1 MTHYI
6 EDGKRFSLD
15 DPTLVPNSAGYLWN
29 KHMMI
34 HMNCQGYAVAQYMN
48 PEPKKYAHNPYMA
61 ATSFMQPEQP
71 YFAHHPGRFFYLKD
85 NESGEMFSAP
95 FAPMKVE
102 PDSYHFQPGLNDIK
116 WQITHLG
123 IKLEITLTLST
134 DLVAELWHVK
144 VINGDHKPRKLSLVP
159 YFPVGYMS
167 WMNMAAHYDETLN
180 AIVCTSITPYQKLED
195 YEKNK
200 HLKDITYLACDVR
213 PDHFET
219 SLARFEGQGG
229 LHNPTALQQGQALS
243 DQATHYEIPAGIMQF
258 ELTLDSNE
266 EHELNFVFGAAL
278 NKEEISHTIAQTLG
292 SNKAQVVNRYR
303 DYILSGKGVLQ
314 VSTPDKTFDQFV
326 NHWLPRQVFY
336 HGDTHR
342 LTTDPQTRNYLQ
354 DGMGMAYVNSR
365 ATREV
370 ILTSLAQQKRDG
382 EMPDGILL
390 TPEAELKYINQ
401 IPHTDHSVWL
411 TLILEAYLNETNDWA
426 LLEELVGWAD
436 SAEKSSV
443 LQHMNL
449 AMEFM
454 CHARDK
460 RGLPYIAQGDWCDPM
475 NMVGYK
481 GKGVSGWLTQAL
493 SFALQAWI
501 RQSHHFND
509 PQKIT
514 QFQKTIDELAVI
526 ADKYLWQGD
535 WYARGITDD
544 GVTFGVPSDKEG
556 RIFLN
561 TQSWAFL
568 ANMPTDL
575 QTERMLKAVDEQLDT
590 PYGVMLC
597 APAFTS
603 MREDIG
609 RVTQKWPGSSENGS
623 VYNHAAA
630 FYAASMYNIKQPDR
644 AFNTLRKMLA
654 DPECQSFTQRGQL
667 PIYIPNYY
675 RGAYYQY
682 PDTAG
687 RSSNLFNTG
696 TGAWYYRLVIEELF
710 GLKGCQQGLT
720 ISPQLPSNWHQAQVV
735 RQFRGATFNVEYQ
748 AVPKECETGVI
759 VNGERLASNVIKDI
773 TAGNV
778 YSVVVNFIPNL

>member
-6 EDGKRFSLD
+6 DSGKRFLLD

-29 KHMMI
+29 KKMMI
-34 HMNCQGYAVAQYMN
+34 HVNCQGYAVAQYMN
-48 PEPKKYAHNPYMA
+48 PEPKKYAHNPNMA

-71 YFAHHPGRFFYLKD
+71 YFAHHPGRFFYLRD
-85 NESGEMFSAP
+85 DESGEMFSAP
-95 FAPMKVE
+95 FAPMKKE
-102 PDSYHFQPGLNDIK
+102 LDSYQFLPGLNDIK
-116 WQITHLG
+116 WHIKHLG
-123 IKLEITLTLST
+123 IEMEMTLTLSA
-134 DLVAELWHVK
+134 DFVAELWKVK
-144 VINGDHKPRKLSLVP
+144 VVNRDSKTRKISLVP

-180 AIVCTSITPYQKLED
+180 SIVCTSITPYQKLED

-213 PDHFET
+213 PTHFET
-219 SLARFEGQGG
+219 SVSRFEGQGG
-229 LHNPTALQQGQALS
+229 LHNPTALQQDSSLS
-243 DQATHYEIPAGIMQF
+243 DQANYYEMPACIMQF
-258 ELTLDSNE
+258 ALDLQSE
-266 EHELNFVFGAAL
+266 EEQEFNFVFGPAL
-278 NKEEISHTIAQTLG
+278 DKAEISHTLEQTLG
-292 SNKAQVVNRYR
+292 ANKNQTVARYEN
-303 DYILSGKGVLQ
+303 YIGSGKGVLQ
-314 VSTPDKTFDQFV
+314 VSTPDKIFDQFV
-326 NHWLPRQVFY
+326 NNWLPRQVFY

-354 DGMGMAYVNSR
+354 DGMGMAYVNSQE
-365 ATREV
+365 TKQV
-370 ILTSLAQQKRDG
+370 ILTSLSQQKRDG

-426 LLEELVGWAD
+426 LLDEPVAWAD
-436 SAEKSSV
+436 SDEKSSV
-443 LQHMNL
+443 MEHMNL
-449 AMEFM
+449 AMEYM
-454 CHARDK
+454 CHARDE

-493 SFALQAWI
+493 SFALQSWI
-501 RQSHHFND
+501 RQSRDVNHSE
-509 PQKIT
+509 KID
-514 QFQKTIDELAVI
+514 QFQKTVDELAVI

-544 GVTFGVPSDKEG
+544 GVTFGVPQDKEG

-568 ANMPTDL
+568 ANMPNEQ
-575 QTERMLKAVDEQLDT
+575 QTARMLKAVDEQLDT

-597 APAFTS
+597 APAFTA
-603 MREDIG
+603 MREDVG
-609 RVTQKWPGSSENGS
+609 RVTQKWPGSGENGS

-630 FYAASMYNIKQPDR
+630 FYAASMYNIKQSDR
-644 AFNTLRKMLA
+644 AFKTLRKMLA
-654 DPECQSFTQRGQL
+654 DPENESFAQRGQL
-667 PIYIPNYY
+667 PVYIPNYY
-675 RGAYYQY
+675 RGAYYQF
-682 PDTAG
+682 PETAG

-710 GLKGCQQGLT
+710 GLKGCQQGLVIT
-720 ISPQLPSNWHQAQVV
+720 PQLPSDWESAHVL
-735 RQFRGATFNVEYQ
+735 RQFRGATFDVEYQ
-748 AVPKECETGVI
+748 TVGSESEAGI
-759 VNGERLASNVIKDI
+759 FVNGDRLSSNLIEDI
-773 TAGNV
+773 TAGKT
-778 YSVVVNFIPNL
+778 YEVVVRIFRH